1 MINQSLEA
9 LRGRCLLIVEDDYM
23 IATDLTQWF
32 EDAGAEVVGP
42 AGSVS
47 KALALVTSNAE
58 RLDAAVLDVNLRD
71 QKVFPVA
78 DALSKAGVPF
88 IFATGYDA
96 HIIPKIYTEVPRCEK
111 PVDVMQLARLLKRVV
126 KQ

>member
-1 MINQSLEA
+1 MTDERVEGLQGQ
-9 LRGRCLLIVEDDYM
+9 RLLIVEDDYM
-23 IATDLTQWF
+23 IATDLTRWF

-47 KALALVTSNAE
+47 KALALVTSNAG

-96 HIIPKIYTEVPRCEK
+96 HIIPDTYAEVPRSEK

>member
-1 MINQSLEA
+1 M
-9 LRGRCLLIVEDDYM
+9 
-23 IATDLTQWF
+23 
-32 EDAGAEVVGP
+32 
-42 AGSVS
+42 
-47 KALALVTSNAE
+47 TSNAG

-96 HIIPKIYTEVPRCEK
+96 HIIPDTYAEVPRSEK
-111 PVDVMQLARLLKRVV
+111 PVDVMQLARLLGRVIER
-126 KQ
+126 